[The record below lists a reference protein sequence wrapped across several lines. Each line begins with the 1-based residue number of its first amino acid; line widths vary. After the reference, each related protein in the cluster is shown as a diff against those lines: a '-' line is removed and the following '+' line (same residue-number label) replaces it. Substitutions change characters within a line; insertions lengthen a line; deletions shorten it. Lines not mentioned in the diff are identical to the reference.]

1 MRGLSRRKPKF
12 QKKST
17 KKVATKKKIE
27 EANVIEKHLPKIVF
41 VDFLQETWKS
51 GGELLKMRL
60 LDSHLLDTFGSKSI
74 ARHEIDKLLES
85 S

>member
-41 VDFLQETWKS
+41 VEFLQETWKT
-51 GGELLKMRL
+51 EILNVKVN
-60 LDSHLLDTFGSKSI
+60 SKST
-74 ARHEIDKLLES
+74 KLPEQAVKE
-85 S
+85 

>member
-41 VDFLQETWKS
+41 VEFLQETWKT
-51 GGELLKMRL
+51 EILNVKVN
-60 LDSHLLDTFGSKSI
+60 SKI
-74 ARHEIDKLLES
+74 TK
-85 S
+85 

>member
-41 VDFLQETWKS
+41 VDFLQETWKT
-51 GGELLKMRL
+51 EILNVKVN
-60 LDSHLLDTFGSKSI
+60 SKST
-74 ARHEIDKLLES
+74 KLPEQAVKE
-85 S
+85 

>member
-41 VDFLQETWKS
+41 VDFLQETWKTEILNIKVNS
-51 GGELLKMRL
+51 KM
-60 LDSHLLDTFGSKSI
+60 T
-74 ARHEIDKLLES
+74 KLPEQAMKE
-85 S
+85 

>member
-41 VDFLQETWKS
+41 VDFLQET
-51 GGELLKMRL
+51 
-60 LDSHLLDTFGSKSI
+60 
-74 ARHEIDKLLES
+74 
-85 S
+85 